1 MLQYK
6 FLLNIYFCVYIGEKQ
21 EEAANLG
28 YLILLIFI
36 FKYVYF
42 IDYAI
47 TVVPFSPFHST
58 PPCTAP
64 PSHIPLF

>member
-1 MLQYK
+1 MKLKIKTLRNMLQYK

-36 FKYVYF
+36 F
-42 IDYAI
+42 
-47 TVVPFSPFHST
+47 
-58 PPCTAP
+58 
-64 PSHIPLF
+64 